1 MAVAMVDAAVYEG
14 WVREYLPPVHRYLRR
29 RADRNDV
36 DDLAAEVFTIAWR
49 RRDDVPDEAVLPWLY
64 RTAHFVLA
72 NHRRARRDIAAGAPT
87 EVAAFASAHDFDV
100 DDVADVAIEDA
111 TLAAAW
117 ATLSA
122 KDQRV
127 LMLAA
132 WEGLNGTELGEA
144 LGMTAGGA
152 GAALHR
158 ARQRLAQAMAGTD
171 VTAGGDGVGVQGAHE
186 SAAPERT

>member
-1 MAVAMVDAAVYEG
+1 MVDAAAYEG
-14 WVREYLPPVHRYLRR
+14 WVREYLPPVHRYIRR

-36 DDLAAEVFTIAWR
+36 DDLTAEVFTTAWR
-49 RRDDVPDEAVLPWLY
+49 RRDDVPEEAVLPWLY

-87 EVAAFASAHDFDV
+87 EVADFASAHDFDV
-100 DDVADVAIEDA
+100 DDVANVAIEDA
-111 TLAAAW
+111 GLAAAW
-117 ATLSA
+117 TTLSA
-122 KDQRV
+122 KDQHV

-132 WEGLNGTELGEA
+132 WEGLNGVELGEA

-158 ARQRLAQAMAGTD
+158 ARQRLAQAMADADAVDAPLGSAAD
-171 VTAGGDGVGVQGAHE
+171 GDGARE

>member
-1 MAVAMVDAAVYEG
+1 MVDAATYEA
-14 WVREYLPPVHRYLRR
+14 WVREYLPAIHRYMRR
-29 RADRNDV
+29 RADRNDI
-36 DDLAAEVFTIAWR
+36 DDLAAEVFAIAWR
-49 RRDDVPDEAVLPWLY
+49 RRDDVPEEAVLPWLY
-64 RTAHFVLA
+64 RTSHFVLA
-72 NHRRARRDIAAGAPT
+72 NHRRARRDLAAGTPT
-87 EVAAFASAHDFDV
+87 EVADFATAHDFDI
-100 DDVADVAIEDA
+100 DDVANVAIEDA
-111 TLAAAW
+111 GLAAAW

-122 KDQRV
+122 KDQQV

-158 ARQRLAQAMAGTD
+158 ARQRLAQAMAASDAPDSD
-171 VTAGGDGVGVQGAHE
+171 VAGE

>member
-1 MAVAMVDAAVYEG
+1 M
-14 WVREYLPPVHRYLRR
+14 REHMPAVHRYLRR

-36 DDLAAEVFTIAWR
+36 DDLTAEVFAIAWR
-49 RRDDVPDEAVLPWLY
+49 RRDDVPAEAVLPWLY

-72 NHRRARRDIAAGAPT
+72 NHRRARRDLAAGTPT
-87 EVAAFASAHDFDV
+87 EVADFGGAHDFDV

-111 TLAAAW
+111 ALAAAW

-122 KDQRV
+122 KDQQV

-132 WEGLNGTELGEA
+132 WEGLNGAELGEA

-158 ARQRLAQAMAGTD
+158 ARQRLAQAMA
-171 VTAGGDGVGVQGAHE
+171 AGDAADGDASRE